1 MENLIE
7 EYAGLIVAVI
17 MTFVINGLFL
27 KIFNYLDT
35 NQKNYLNLLDQIYL
49 RNNY

>member
-1 MENLIE
+1 MDNLIE

-27 KIFNYLDT
+27 KILVGV
-35 NQKNYLNLLDQIYL
+35 
-49 RNNY
+49 